1 MLVAFASTDGIHIN
15 DHFGWCK
22 CFYMYDLLEDSFVFV
37 KAIDSTQELQEEGE
51 KLAYKIGCIEEAK
64 ILCVSH
70 IGPRASTLVK
80 NAGIFVIKANSEN
93 DTIEDALLN
102 LLKLKNTNPP
112 LWMQRLLSENS
123 PRRDS

>member
-1 MLVAFASTDGIHIN
+1 MKIAFASTNGIHIN

-22 CFYMYDLLEDSFVFV
+22 CFYMYDLIEDSFVFL
-37 KAIDSTQELQEEGE
+37 KTIDSAQELQEEGE

-80 NAGIFVIKANSEN
+80 NAGIFVIKASNES
-93 DTIEDALLN
+93 DTIEALLSN
-102 LLKLKNTNPP
+102 LLELKKTNPP
-112 LWMQRLLSENS
+112 LWMQRLFSADS
-123 PRRDS
+123 PHRYS

>member
-22 CFYMYDLLEDSFVFV
+22 CFYMYDLLDDSFVFV
-37 KAIDSTQELQEEGE
+37 KAIDSTQELQVESE

-64 ILCVSH
+64 ILCVSQ
-70 IGPRASTLVK
+70 IGPNASTLVK
-80 NAGIFVIKANSEN
+80 SAGIFVIKANTEN
-93 DTIEDALLN
+93 DTIEEVLLN

-112 LWMQRLLSENS
+112 LWMQRLLSANS
-123 PRRDS
+123 THRDS

>member
-1 MLVAFASTDGIHIN
+1 MKIAFASKDGTLI
-15 DHFGWCK
+15 DEHFGWCK

-112 LWMQRLLSENS
+112 LWMQRLLSANS
-123 PRRDS
+123 AH